1 MTAAEE
7 ELSESGLHVPRKMT
21 TMATMLPTDGT
32 MPQSFVDSGYPYSG
46 LGHASRFLL
55 LVQYWSLHSR

>member
-7 ELSESGLHVPRKMT
+7 ELSESGLHVSKTMT
-21 TMATMLPTDGT
+21 TMATMPPTDGT
-32 MPQSFVDSGYPYSG
+32 MPQNSVDSAYPYSD

-55 LVQYWSLHSR
+55 LVQYRSLHLH